1 MVIKKL
7 VSRDREQ
14 NAVKTKYEANYQW
27 RMNDFMFLSVQFV
40 TLWLSF
46 YLNVVL
52 KLIMKLF
59 QKEDLKRQKI
69 AFMDHD
75 C

>member
-1 MVIKKL
+1 
-7 VSRDREQ
+7 
-14 NAVKTKYEANYQW
+14 
-27 RMNDFMFLSVQFV
+27 MNDFMFLSVQFV